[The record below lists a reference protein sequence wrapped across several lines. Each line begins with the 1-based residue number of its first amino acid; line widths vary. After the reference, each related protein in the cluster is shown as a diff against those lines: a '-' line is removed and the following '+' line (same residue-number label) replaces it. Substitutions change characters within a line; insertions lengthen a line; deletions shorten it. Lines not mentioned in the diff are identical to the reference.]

1 LSSIPLG
8 IHELRGRGGNRRGIV
23 FGICGKVQVRIKNAI
38 WWELYKN
45 SVVEIGFEDENK
57 DIKMSYNK
65 IEPTMGYY

>member
-1 LSSIPLG
+1 
-8 IHELRGRGGNRRGIV
+8 
-23 FGICGKVQVRIKNAI
+23 VQVRIKNAI

>member
-1 LSSIPLG
+1 LK
-8 IHELRGRGGNRRGIV
+8 RDC
-23 FGICGKVQVRIKNAI
+23 FWDCGKVQVRIKNAI